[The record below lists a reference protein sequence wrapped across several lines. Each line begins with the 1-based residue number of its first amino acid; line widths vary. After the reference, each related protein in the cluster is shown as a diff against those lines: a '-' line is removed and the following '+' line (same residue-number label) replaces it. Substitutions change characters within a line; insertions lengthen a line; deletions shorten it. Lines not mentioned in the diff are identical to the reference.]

1 MKNSSVMLIAI
12 ALLPTGAL
20 AQALPP
26 APLPAESPV
35 PMQSTSNPASTMP
48 VGPSDAMWM
57 RFQQIANGQE
67 VLVTNTYGPPL
78 RCRFAGATDAYLF
91 CDPPG
96 TPEGTGYRFERASVI
111 NVVAVR
117 RPRNWH
123 PGVLSA
129 MIAGG
134 LIAGTGATRYTDA
147 GHAVG
152 VGFIG
157 AMITGVIASPYVLLP
172 PPNLNAGLGA
182 GIVFRPHGFT
192 HRPHLFLPF
201 RR

>member
-1 MKNSSVMLIAI
+1 MKNFSLMLIAI
-12 ALLPTGAL
+12 AILPAGAL
-20 AQALPP
+20 AQSLPP
-26 APLPAESPV
+26 APLPAETPV
-35 PMQSTSNPASTMP
+35 PMQSTSVSTSPIP
-48 VGPSDAMWM
+48 VGLSDATWI

-111 NVVAVR
+111 NVVVVR
-117 RPRNWH
+117 PPRNWH

-134 LIAGTGATRYTDA
+134 IITGIGATAYTDA
-147 GHAVG
+147 GHAAG

-157 AMITGVIASPYVLLP
+157 ALVTGAIASPFVLLP
-172 PPNLNAGLGA
+172 PPNMNAGLGA
-182 GIVFRPHGFT
+182 GIAFRPHGFT
-192 HRPHLFLPF
+192 HGRHLFLPF

>member
-1 MKNSSVMLIAI
+1 MKNSSLLIVAI
-12 ALLPTGAL
+12 ALLPAGAF

-26 APLPAESPV
+26 APLPAESPT
-35 PMQSTSNPASTMP
+35 PTQSTPVPASPMR
-48 VGPSDAMWM
+48 VGPSEATWN
-57 RFQQIANGQE
+57 RVQQIANGQE

-78 RCRFAGATDAYLF
+78 RCRFAGATDAFLF

-117 RPRNWH
+117 PPRNWH

-134 LIAGTGATRYTDA
+134 IITGVCATVQTDA

-152 VGFIG
+152 AGFVG
-157 AMITGVIASPYVLLP
+157 ALITGVIASPFVLVP
-172 PPNLNAGLGA
+172 PPNMNAGLGA
-182 GIVFRPHGFT
+182 GIAFRPHGFSS
-192 HRPHLFLPF
+192 RPHLFLPF
-201 RR
+201 RH

>member
-1 MKNSSVMLIAI
+1 MLLAF
-12 ALLPTGAL
+12 ALLPAGAF
-20 AQALPP
+20 AQAMPP
-26 APLPAESPV
+26 APLPADAPV
-35 PMQSTSNPASTMP
+35 PAQSTSVPTSPGP
-48 VGPSDAMWM
+48 VGPSNATWM

-78 RCRFAGATDAYLF
+78 RCRFAGATDAFLF

-134 LIAGTGATRYTDA
+134 IITGVSASAQTDA

-157 AMITGVIASPYVLLP
+157 ALVTGAIASPFVLLP
-172 PPNLNAGLGA
+172 PPNMNSGLGL
-182 GIVFRPHGFT
+182 GIAFRPHGFA

>member
-1 MKNSSVMLIAI
+1 MKTSSLILLAVAMLPASV
-12 ALLPTGAL
+12 L

-35 PMQSTSNPASTMP
+35 PVQSTSAPPMP
-48 VGPSDAMWM
+48 VGPSDATWM

-67 VLVTNTYGPPL
+67 VLLTNTFGPPL
-78 RCRFAGATDAYLF
+78 RCRFAGATDAFLF

-111 NVVAVR
+111 NVVSVR
-117 RPRNWH
+117 QPRDWH

-134 LIAGTGATRYTDA
+134 IITGVCATVQTDA
-147 GHAVG
+147 GHAAGAGFVG
-152 VGFIG
+152 
-157 AMITGVIASPYVLLP
+157 ALITGVIASPFVLLP
-172 PPNLNAGLGA
+172 RPDMNAGLGA
-182 GIVFRPHGFT
+182 GIAFRPHGFT
-192 HRPHLFLPF
+192 QRPHLFLPF